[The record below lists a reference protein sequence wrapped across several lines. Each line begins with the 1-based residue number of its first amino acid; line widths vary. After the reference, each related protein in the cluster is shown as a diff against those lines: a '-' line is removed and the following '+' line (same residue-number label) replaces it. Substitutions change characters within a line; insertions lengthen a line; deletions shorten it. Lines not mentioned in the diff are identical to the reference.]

1 MLQFQE
7 RTLMMHEFSSIPPPF
22 HQGEGANGLYAAMSE
37 ADHGRIQAFQS
48 HLPLSKN
55 LALIRIS
62 PFDDCSAVNAHR
74 RTWKSSESAQPDEN
88 HILHVKKKNL
98 RVARRKQP
106 CVIPLSHSYNLC
118 EDKLFSFMCFIS
130 LKA

>member
-1 MLQFQE
+1 MNFQA
-7 RTLMMHEFSSIPPPF
+7 SPPSF

-62 PFDDCSAVNAHR
+62 LFDDCSGVNAHR

-88 HILHVKKKNL
+88 HILHVKKKIS
-98 RVARRKQP
+98 K
-106 CVIPLSHSYNLC
+106 SGKKKTTLC
-118 EDKLFSFMCFIS
+118 NSPVSEL
-130 LKA
+130 